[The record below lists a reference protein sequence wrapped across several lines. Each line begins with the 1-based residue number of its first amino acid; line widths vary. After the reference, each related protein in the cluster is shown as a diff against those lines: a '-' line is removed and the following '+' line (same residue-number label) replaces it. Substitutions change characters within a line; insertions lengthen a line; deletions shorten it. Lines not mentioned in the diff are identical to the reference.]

1 MFLFTEG
8 QIKSET
14 YLVFINDLLSSG
26 EISDLFVQE
35 DVDSIINSVTPA
47 AKSDGVNPTPGPVWK
62 YFIDRVKR
70 NLHMTL
76 CMSPSEEFIGRARKF
91 PAIINCTVIDW
102 FHPWPTDA
110 LLSVARKFLEEV
122 EMASEEERTAVINF
136 LPFSFSTVGE
146 FSKVVFDS
154 ERRHIYT
161 TPKSFLELIKLFK
174 SMLAIKRKTLEE
186 DRDKYDRG
194 VIKLQ
199 ETGEQ
204 VADLEEVLKVTS
216 VVVEE
221 KKIKANAQ
229 AEIVGVEKT
238 KVEGQSDI
246 ANAES
251 IVCAK
256 IAKDVGEM
264 MAKVQ
269 VELDMAL
276 PALAAAENALEGLKV
291 KDFQMLKALASPPE
305 AVQKTFGCVIHLLA
319 TVDPLV
325 PIDKKGRCTESNLW
339 KCVPAQLKNPA
350 GFMDKLKGYK
360 NWIDDKKVPAINFA
374 QI

>member
-1 MFLFTEG
+1 
-8 QIKSET
+8 
-14 YLVFINDLLSSG
+14 
-26 EISDLFVQE
+26 
-35 DVDSIINSVTPA
+35 
-47 AKSDGVNPTPGPVWK
+47 
-62 YFIDRVKR
+62 
-70 NLHMTL
+70 
-76 CMSPSEEFIGRARKF
+76 
-91 PAIINCTVIDW
+91 
-102 FHPWPTDA
+102 

-122 EMASEEERTAVINF
+122 EMASEEERNAIINF
-136 LPFSFSTVGE
+136 LPFSFATVGD
-146 FSKVVFDS
+146 FSAVVYAA
-154 ERRHIYT
+154 ERRNIYT

-238 KVEGQSDI
+238 KVEGQSEI

-251 IVCAK
+251 IKCAK

-264 MAKVQ
+264 LAKVQ

-276 PALAAAENALEGLKV
+276 PALAAAESALEGLKV
-291 KDFQMLKALASPPE
+291 KDF
-305 AVQKTFGCVIHLLA
+305 
-319 TVDPLV
+319 
-325 PIDKKGRCTESNLW
+325 
-339 KCVPAQLKNPA
+339 
-350 GFMDKLKGYK
+350 
-360 NWIDDKKVPAINFA
+360 
-374 QI
+374 